1 MDRKGIAFLA
11 VCLAG
16 MVGLKYVADFIWPT
30 PTGARSEASV
40 AASSNSPLS
49 KVNAPLASTEQ
60 RTPVLLASPVSV
72 PTFQTAEESVILE
85 NDLLR
90 LTFTSHGGGARLI
103 ELKKYPASVD
113 CRDTTPNGSPSA
125 LNRFAPL
132 PALTLG
138 VGPLTGDG
146 LFKLRKTEAGV
157 HAEKTLLNGLVVSQ
171 DWALSNGYFFE
182 TVVTVENRG
191 ASAVSIPPHDYVVGS
206 ATPMDRRDMAEVQ
219 GAYWFNGEKAE

>member
-30 PTGARSEASV
+30 PTGARPEASA
-40 AASSNSPLS
+40 AASSNAPLS
-49 KVNAPLASTEQ
+49 KVNAPPANTTQMAPAL
-60 RTPVLLASPVSV
+60 PVGPVTV
-72 PTFQTAEESVILE
+72 PTFQSAEESLVLE

-113 CRDTTPNGSPSA
+113 CSDTSAKGVPSA

-146 LFKLRKTEAGV
+146 LFNLRKTGAGV
-157 HAEKTLLNGLVVSQ
+157 HAEK
-171 DWALSNGYFFE
+171 LS
-182 TVVTVENRG
+182 V
-191 ASAVSIPPHDYVVGS
+191 
-206 ATPMDRRDMAEVQ
+206 
-219 GAYWFNGEKAE
+219 

>member
-30 PTGARSEASV
+30 PTGARPQAT
-40 AASSNSPLS
+40 AAVSSNTPSV
-49 KVNAPLASTEQ
+49 KVNAPPAGSTQ
-60 RTPVLLASPVSV
+60 AAPALPAGPLTV
-72 PTFQTAEESVILE
+72 PTFQSAEESLVLE

-113 CRDTTPNGSPSA
+113 CSDTAAKGVPSA

-132 PALTLG
+132 PAPPLG
-138 VGPLTGDG
+138 VGLLPGDG
-146 LFKLRKTEAGV
+146 QFSLRKAANAV
-157 HAEKTLLNGLVVSQ
+157 HAE
-171 DWALSNGYFFE
+171 
-182 TVVTVENRG
+182 
-191 ASAVSIPPHDYVVGS
+191 
-206 ATPMDRRDMAEVQ
+206 
-219 GAYWFNGEKAE
+219 

>member
-30 PTGARSEASV
+30 PTGARPVAS
-40 AASSNSPLS
+40 ATASSNAPLS
-49 KVNAPLASTEQ
+49 KVNAPLASTAQ
-60 RTPVLLASPVSV
+60 MVPALLAGPLSV
-72 PTFQTAEESVILE
+72 PTFQAAEESLVLE

-103 ELKKYPASVD
+103 ELKKYPSSVD
-113 CRDTTPNGSPSA
+113 CRDTTPNGTPSA

-146 LFKLRKTEAGV
+146 LFSLRKTGAGV
-157 HAEKTLLNGLVVSQ
+157 HAEKALLNGLVVSQ
-171 DWALSNGYFFE
+171 DWTLSNGYFFE

-191 ASAVSIPPHDYVVGS
+191 TAAVSIPPHDYVVGA
-206 ATPMDRRDMAEVQ
+206 ATPHGSPRHGGGAGSLLVQ
-219 GAYWFNGEKAE
+219 R

>member
-30 PTGARSEASV
+30 PTGARPVASA
-40 AASSNSPLS
+40 AASTNASSS
-49 KVNAPLASTEQ
+49 KVNAPPANTTQSAPAL
-60 RTPVLLASPVSV
+60 PVGPVTAPAYQS
-72 PTFQTAEESVILE
+72 AEELVVLE

-90 LTFTSHGGGARLI
+90 LTFTTHGGGARLI

-113 CRDTTPNGSPSA
+113 CRDSAANGVPSA

-138 VGPLTGDG
+138 AGPLTGDG
-146 LFKLRKTEAGV
+146 LFSLRKTAAGV
-157 HAEKTLLNGLVVSQ
+157 HAE
-171 DWALSNGYFFE
+171 
-182 TVVTVENRG
+182 
-191 ASAVSIPPHDYVVGS
+191 
-206 ATPMDRRDMAEVQ
+206 
-219 GAYWFNGEKAE
+219 